1 MEIKGIILE
10 FIMVISKKLGGQV
23 EKTIFLRGKIV

>member
-10 FIMVISKKLGGQV
+10 FIMVIPKKLGEQV